1 MSRMVCLMVC
11 RSPGCC
17 ALSRMLCAAPES
29 PDEFRPPHL
38 WAEIW
43 AHECLLGLI
52 SGDSATPTSPSRRGS
67 MQTMGLLTEDP
78 VPADF
83 TGTRVGVCNLCE
95 AICGITISIEDGR
108 VTGIRGNEDDPLSRG
123 YICPK
128 GVSMADVYDDPDR
141 LRRPL
146 RRVSGRGAD
155 AVWQEMGWDEAI
167 DLVATRLAAVSA
179 EHGRDAI
186 GVYLGN
192 PNAHSVGF
200 ATHGVPFVKA
210 LRTHNRFS
218 ASTVDQIPHQ
228 FVAWQM
234 FGHQLLLPVP
244 DIDRTSFFL
253 VLGANPM
260 ASNGSLMTVPDFP
273 NRVRDLKARGGR
285 MVVVDPRR
293 TETAKV
299 ASEHHFVRPGT
310 DAALLLA
317 MLQVIF
323 TEGLATP
330 PPYVDN
336 LDRVAELVA
345 PFTPEAAERVTG
357 ITAQTIRALTRDFA
371 AADGAAA
378 YGRMGL
384 STQAFGT
391 VCQWAVNVLN
401 LVTGNLDREGGVM
414 FTEPAADTVGRRVV
428 GPGHYDLWRSRVRD
442 LPEFAG
448 ELPAAVMAEE
458 IRTPGD
464 GQIRAMVT
472 IAGNPVLSTPDGAG
486 LADALDDLDFM
497 VAVDIYLNETT
508 RHADVILPPTSALE
522 RDQYDLVFHGF
533 AVRNTA
539 RFTPAVFA
547 KPDDARHDWEI
558 FAALTEAFAKAS
570 GVGLK
575 DRLATKARLAPS
587 PATIVAGLLK
597 TGGRTTMKALR
608 ANPEG
613 VDLGP
618 LRPTL
623 PDRLQTPDQRIDLAP
638 ALVIGDLDRVREAV
652 LDSPAP
658 DTGDLVLI
666 GRRHKQDCNSWL
678 HNTARLTRGKPRH
691 HLLMHPDDLA
701 ARGLESGALVRVASR
716 VGSVEVEVSAA
727 EDMMRGVVSLPH
739 GFGHGVPGT
748 RLSQARAVPGVSI
761 NDLTDPDLLDVS
773 GNAAL
778 NGVPVTVALA

>member
-1 MSRMVCLMVC
+1 MR
-11 RSPGCC
+11 
-17 ALSRMLCAAPES
+17 A
-29 PDEFRPPHL
+29 
-38 WAEIW
+38 
-43 AHECLLGLI
+43 
-52 SGDSATPTSPSRRGS
+52 
-67 MQTMGLLTEDP
+67 MGLLTEDP
-78 VPADF
+78 VPPGF
-83 TGTRVGVCNLCE
+83 TGTRIGVCNLCE
-95 AICGITISIEDGR
+95 AICGIELTLEDGR
-108 VTGIRGNEDDPLSRG
+108 VTGIRGNEADPLSRG

-141 LRRPL
+141 LRRPI
-146 RRVSGRGAD
+146 RRVGDGAD
-155 AVWQEMGWDEAI
+155 ATWEEMDWDEAL
-167 DLVATRLAAVSA
+167 DLVADRLVAVAA
-179 EHGRDAI
+179 EHSGPDAI

-210 LRTHNRFS
+210 LRTRNRFS

-244 DIDRTSFFL
+244 DIDRTTFFL

-273 NRVRDLKARGGR
+273 QRVRDLKARGGR
-285 MVVVDPRR
+285 MVVLDPRR

-299 ASEHHFVRPGT
+299 ATEHHFVRPGT
-310 DAALLLA
+310 DAVVLLA
-317 MLQVIF
+317 MLHVVLA
-323 TEGLATP
+323 EGLATP
-330 PPYVDN
+330 PAYVDG
-336 LDRVAELVA
+336 LERVSELVA
-345 PFTPEAAERVTG
+345 RFTPELAEGASGVP
-357 ITAQTIRALTRDFA
+357 AETIRELTRDFA

-384 STQAFGT
+384 STQGFGS
-391 VCQWAVNVLN
+391 VCQWAINVLN
-401 LVTGNLDREGGVM
+401 LVTGNMDREGGVL
-414 FTEPAADTVGRRVV
+414 FPEPAVDSVGRRIV
-428 GPGHYDLWRSRVRD
+428 GPGHHDVWRSRVRQI
-442 LPEFAG
+442 PEFAG
-448 ELPAAVMAEE
+448 ELPAATMREE
-458 IRTPGD
+458 IETPGD

-472 IAGNPVLSTPDGAG
+472 IAGNPVLSTPDGAR
-486 LADALDDLDFM
+486 LATALEGLDFM
-497 VAVDIYLNETT
+497 VAIDIYLNETT

-558 FAALTEAFAKAS
+558 FRDLTERVLARA

-587 PATIVAGLLK
+587 PAAVVTGLLK

-608 ANPEG
+608 KSPEG

-623 PDRLQTPDQRIDLAP
+623 PERLQTPDKRIDLAP
-638 ALVIGDLDRVREAV
+638 DLVVADLDRLRAAFDTVTP
-652 LDSPAP
+652 PAE
-658 DTGDLVLI
+658 GELLLI
-666 GRRHKQDCNSWL
+666 GRRHQQDCNSWL
-678 HNTARLTRGKPRH
+678 HNTSRLTRGRPRH
-691 HLLMHPDDLA
+691 HLLMHPEDLA
-701 ARGLESGALVRVASR
+701 ARGIETGAVVRVTSR
-716 VGSVEVEVSAA
+716 VGAVEVEVTGVD
-727 EDMMRGVVSLPH
+727 DMMPGVVSLPH
-739 GFGHGVPGT
+739 GYGHQVEGT
-748 RLSQARAVPGVSI
+748 RLAHASTVAGVSI
-761 NDLTDPDLLDVS
+761 NDLTDPELLDVS

-778 NGVPVTVALA
+778 NGVPVTVSAV